1 MKSNE
6 ELELRIQ
13 QLEEQQKQLEQKLDD
28 QQKKIDS
35 LIESNKQLTDKIS
48 ELLTSML
55 NQGISLSANKKD
67 VEKEVEAKE
76 EQLSKV
82 EGDLSKSLDDY
93 EYSSLDNNSN
103 YEGKYYEDI
112 YSDSHHNSSDTAVD
126 LNVGVDKDN
135 LDEKSVSNE
144 TKEPKDQIDI
154 DKMHNEFGFVY
165 NIPKD
170 DTTNKKESKKQIDI
184 DKKLNEF
191 GFVYNI
197 PKDDTTNKKEPKDQI
212 DIDKMHNDFGF
223 VYNIPKDDTTNEIKD
238 SLSSNKK
245 EPSKNKKKEIIID
258 DIPLENGADSFEK
271 GIVPVDNNIDYKSTK
286 KSHKIK
292 NIRKSFN
299 FSRIKE
305 KLKKNVKK
313 IIAGVLVG
321 TAFITGIMSC
331 NKKVDKTS
339 IENDNSNGIVSEYNS
354 TIPSEIKANEFE
366 NKNLEDNF
374 SNEIKSDDIVDNIEK
389 SEPES
394 KSESE
399 SKSDYKKADSDYTK
413 VADGDFNY
421 NVGDTVKFKGDYIYN
436 TSKDAALE
444 KNKLK
449 PIYGSNDER
458 HISLVNMVS
467 KDGQH
472 ITISAN
478 DKNKKD
484 LLESMGWTVESYNVT
499 NDTRNIKYEGWINS
513 DDLEEYHARNK

>member
-67 VEKEVEAKE
+67 VEKKVEAKE
-76 EQLSKV
+76 EQLSNI
-82 EGDLSKSLDDY
+82 EDDLSKSLDDY
-93 EYSSLDNNSN
+93 EYSSLGSNSN
-103 YEGKYYEDI
+103 YDGKYYENI

-197 PKDDTTNKKEPKDQI
+197 PN
-212 DIDKMHNDFGF
+212 
-223 VYNIPKDDTTNEIKD
+223 DDTTNEIKD

-258 DIPLENGADSFEK
+258 DIPLENGAVSSEK
-271 GIVPVDNNIDYKSTK
+271 GIVPADNNIDYKSTK

-321 TAFITGIMSC
+321 TAFITGIVSC

-339 IENDNSNGIVSEYNS
+339 IENDNSNGIVSEYNP
-354 TIPSEIKANEFE
+354 TIPSEIKANAFE

-399 SKSDYKKADSDYTK
+399 SKSDYKKSDSDYTK

-478 DKNKKD
+478 DKDKKD

>member
-76 EQLSKV
+76 EQLSKI

-197 PKDDTTNKKEPKDQI
+197 PKDDTTN
-212 DIDKMHNDFGF
+212 
-223 VYNIPKDDTTNEIKD
+223 EIKD

-245 EPSKNKKKEIIID
+245 ESSKNKKKEIIID

-271 GIVPVDNNIDYKSTK
+271 GIVPADNNIDYKSTK

-299 FSRIKE
+299 FSKIKE

-321 TAFITGIMSC
+321 TAFITGIVSC

-354 TIPSEIKANEFE
+354 TIPSEIKVNEFE

-399 SKSDYKKADSDYTK
+399 SKSDYKKSDSDYTK

-478 DKNKKD
+478 DKDKKD

>member
-76 EQLSKV
+76 EQLSKI

-103 YEGKYYEDI
+103 YDGKYYENI

-165 NIPKD
+165 NIP
-170 DTTNKKESKKQIDI
+170 N
-184 DKKLNEF
+184 
-191 GFVYNI
+191 
-197 PKDDTTNKKEPKDQI
+197 
-212 DIDKMHNDFGF
+212 
-223 VYNIPKDDTTNEIKD
+223 DDTTNEIKD

-258 DIPLENGADSFEK
+258 DIPLENGAVSSEK
-271 GIVPVDNNIDYKSTK
+271 GIVPADNNIDYKSTK

-321 TAFITGIMSC
+321 TAFITGIVSC

-339 IENDNSNGIVSEYNS
+339 IENDNSNGIVSEYNP

-389 SEPES
+389 SESESKSEPES

-399 SKSDYKKADSDYTK
+399 SKSDYKKSDSDYTK

-478 DKNKKD
+478 DKDKKD

>member
-76 EQLSKV
+76 EQLSKI

-197 PKDDTTNKKEPKDQI
+197 PN
-212 DIDKMHNDFGF
+212 
-223 VYNIPKDDTTNEIKD
+223 DDTTNEIKD

-245 EPSKNKKKEIIID
+245 ESSKNKKKEIIID
-258 DIPLENGADSFEK
+258 DIPLENGAVSSEK
-271 GIVPVDNNIDYKSTK
+271 GIVPADNNIDYKSTK

-321 TAFITGIMSC
+321 TAFITGIVSC

-339 IENDNSNGIVSEYNS
+339 IENDNSNGIVSEYNP
-354 TIPSEIKANEFE
+354 TIPSEIKANAFE

-399 SKSDYKKADSDYTK
+399 SKSDYKKSDSDYTK

-478 DKNKKD
+478 DKDKKD

-513 DDLEEYHARNK
+513 DDLEEYHARSK